1 MGVNEDK
8 IFENKEKFIEWLS
21 AKNDYKMAG
30 FDVDDDLY
38 EKGEYFRGNQKINRD
53 ILTKFINGTHNPP

>member
-1 MGVNEDK
+1 MNEDK

-38 EKGEYFRGNQKINRD
+38 EKGEFERGNQKIDRA
-53 ILTKFINGTHNPP
+53 ILTNLINGTHKPW